1 MNKLNVLQI
10 CIFMLLNVLIYV
22 FIVVDKCIDAHVR
35 IRGADVALSSGLPQH
50 RCSRCLFPPSPHR
63 TARGGLRASSGRLHA
78 PFVVSHRARPSVKTP
93 SVSCVHVTG
102 VLASLWAAPLGCQ
115 GDSRERGEE
124 PTSWSGQ
131 RRGRRQRMRYRNVM
145 RQVTGT
151 A

>member
-1 MNKLNVLQI
+1 MNKLNVLRI

-35 IRGADVALSSGLPQH
+35 IRGADVALSSGLPPAPIDFPLLPQH

-131 RRGRRQRMRYRNVM
+131 
-145 RQVTGT
+145 
-151 A
+151 